1 MEIQMIVCNHKSFLA
16 RYRALICTFIPS
28 LSELSPP
35 YFFSIFELG
44 SISPISQN
52 NFIFHLVY
60 SILSVVSLLH
70 VICDVIRVLRNLSCF
85 LEGYL
90 SLDPF
95 TYVSG
100 CNICIPQSISYSAII
115 YG

>member
-28 LSELSPP
+28 LSELSLP
-35 YFFSIFELG
+35 YFIRIFELG

-52 NFIFHLVY
+52 NFIIYIVY
-60 SILSVVSLLH
+60 SILSVVSLLQL
-70 VICDVIRVLRNLSCF
+70 ICDVIRVHRILSCF
-85 LEGYL
+85 LECPL

-95 TYVSG
+95 TFESG
-100 CNICIPQSISYSAII
+100 CNICNPQSISYSAII